1 MGKKRDFVRLNL
13 NVRVDWKKIIETSDF
28 VGEFPDATRN
38 ISAGGLCLS
47 MDERLQIGDKLQ
59 LRMKLP
65 SEKIIN
71 AQGRVVWIRE
81 FEINS
86 REYKKTFDTGIEF
99 TEIRDEDREKIN
111 KFVLTYLPSKQE

>member
-1 MGKKRDFVRLNL
+1 M
-13 NVRVDWKKIIETSDF
+13 RVDWKRIIETSEF

-47 MDERLQIGDKLQ
+47 MGERLQIGDKLQ

-81 FEINS
+81 FEIDN
-86 REYKKTFDTGIEF
+86 RGYKKTFDTGIEF
-99 TEIRDEDREKIN
+99 TEISDKDREEIN
-111 KFVLTYLPSKQE
+111 RFVLSYLPSKQE